1 MYEFLKAAFIEQINI
16 RFESRLCVDI
26 LMHERIEHERKTELY
41 GSQSFEISI
50 PHCVADESRDC
61 KKLRILSVDG
71 CQYRMLLGFQGSR
84 GSRRIKK

>member
-1 MYEFLKAAFIEQINI
+1 
-16 RFESRLCVDI
+16 
-26 LMHERIEHERKTELY
+26 MHERIEHERKTELY
-41 GSQSFEISI
+41 GYYFSALQKLTQSFEISI
-50 PHCVADESRDC
+50 PHCVADERRDC